1 MDNEKS
7 NEADDFAAAVAQHAA
22 HLQQCLEQGNLHEA
36 GQIIAQIN
44 QVRERTVYQEVGRL
58 TRELH
63 NALIDFDVDPR
74 SPHAKEISQITDA
87 SERLQYVVN
96 MTDEAA
102 NRAIDLVE
110 KSAPLVT
117 YISYEAQ
124 SLTTDWQRFMRR
136 EMQADEFR
144 VLARRIEEFLR
155 RSLHDSD
162 QLSANLN
169 EIMMA
174 QGFQDLTGQ
183 VINRVMTLITDIES
197 DLLKLVAMAG
207 QVDRVVGIEHCP
219 DELSKKAPDD
229 NKHKKEKSN
238 IAGEGPQIHADKR
251 DDVISDQVDVDDLLS
266 SLGF

>member
-1 MDNEKS
+1 MEHKTS
-7 NEADDFAAAVAQHAA
+7 SEVDFAALVAQYAPQ
-22 HLQQCLEQGNLHEA
+22 LQHSLEQGDLQETA
-36 GQIIAQIN
+36 RVIAQIS
-44 QVRERTVYQEVGRL
+44 QERERTLYLEVGRL

-63 NALIDFDVDPR
+63 TAITEFDIDPR
-74 SPHAKEISQITDA
+74 SPHAKNMSQITDA
-87 SERLQYVVN
+87 SERLQYVVT

-102 NRAIDLVE
+102 NSALDLVE

-124 SLTTDWQRFMRR
+124 SLTADWQRFMRR
-136 EMQADEFR
+136 EMKADEFR
-144 VLARRIEEFLR
+144 VLAKRIEDFLV

-183 VINRVMTLITDIES
+183 VIKRVMTLITDIEAN
-197 DLLKLVAMAG
+197 LLKLVVMAG
-207 QVDRVVGIEHCP
+207 QVDRAVGIEHSE
-219 DELSKKAPDD
+219 DDLRKKSS
-229 NKHKKEKSN
+229 KEKNAS
-238 IAGEGPQIHADKR
+238 AGEGPQIHADTQ
-251 DDVISDQVDVDDLLS
+251 DDVVTDQVDVDDLLS